1 MPWRVSHQ
9 VNERMQFVA
18 RLAKAERMTDL
29 CLEFGISRKTGHKI
43 WARYQEQGLAGLEDQ
58 SRARKRI
65 AHRTDAATQ
74 AAVVEVR
81 RAHTTWG
88 GRKVRDWL
96 RANQP
101 EVRWPAPSTI
111 NDILKRHGLVK
122 PGGQRRRKPGPAGR
136 GQLRTAELPNDVW
149 CTDYKGQFR
158 LGNREYC
165 YPLTTSDLLSR
176 YLVTL
181 ESLDGTDEE
190 QARPVFEE
198 AFRKHGMPLRM
209 RSDNGPPF
217 ASQALFGLTKL
228 SAWWLR
234 LGIAHERI
242 EPGHPEQNGQHERM
256 HRTLKAETTRPARHT
271 SLQQQERFDEFRE
284 EYNNDRPHEAL
295 DGKTPDKL
303 YSPSPR
309 PYPEKL
315 TDPIYPLHDDTLMV
329 DRSGHIRL
337 FRGRSTFLTSAL
349 AGQLV
354 GLRERDDGR
363 WLVTFVQTD
372 LGIYDPS
379 DGRFCPATVPDA
391 IGRPAPSTTA

>member
-1 MPWRVSHQ
+1 
-9 VNERMQFVA
+9 
-18 RLAKAERMTDL
+18 MTDL

-43 WARYQEQGLAGLEDQ
+43 WARYQERGLAGLEDR
-58 SRARKRI
+58 SRAPKRI
-65 AHRTDAATQ
+65 AHRTDAAMQ

-81 RAHTTWG
+81 RAHKTWG
-88 GRKVRDWL
+88 GRKVGDWL
-96 RANQP
+96 RTNQP

-111 NDILKRHGLVK
+111 NDILKRHGLVE
-122 PGGQRRRKPGPAGR
+122 PGGQLRRKPGPGGR
-136 GQLRTAELPNDVW
+136 GRLGTAELPNDVW

-217 ASQALFGLTKL
+217 ASQALFGLSKL

-284 EYNNDRPHEAL
+284 EYNTDRPHEAL

-303 YSPSPR
+303 YSRSPR
-309 PYPEKL
+309 PYPDKL
-315 TDPIYPLHDDTLMV
+315 TDPTYPLHDDTLMV
-329 DRSGHIRL
+329 ARSGHIRL
-337 FRGRSTFLTSAL
+337 FRGRSTFLTAAL

-372 LGIYDPS
+372 LGIYDPR

-391 IGRPAPSTTA
+391 VA